1 MKHWYNK
8 SNYWRSKA
16 ENDREGIKE
25 LLEEKKGKL
34 GDEED
39 ERSDED
45 EIIKCDVGNGWAKI
59 SIDGRKS
66 ALQIHH

>member
-1 MKHWYNK
+1 MKHWYK

-45 EIIKCDVGNGWAKI
+45 EIIKCDVGNGWAKF